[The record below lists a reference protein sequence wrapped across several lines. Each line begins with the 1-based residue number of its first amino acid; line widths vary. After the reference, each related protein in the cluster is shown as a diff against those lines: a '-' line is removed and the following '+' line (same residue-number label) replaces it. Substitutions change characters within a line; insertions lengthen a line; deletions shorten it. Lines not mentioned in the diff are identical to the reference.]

1 MMSSSKSA
9 QWQALKAQANAQW
22 EALGERERLALQLV
36 GWVLGA
42 LLIWLLAVKPGLRT
56 LRQAPE
62 QMATLEAQLQDMQAL
77 ALEVREL
84 RATPAVPAALAVQ
97 ALQAA
102 SEHLGPGAK
111 LSLNGDRA
119 ILNLNGVSAPALQ
132 AWLGEV
138 RSAARAK
145 PLEAKLQRGPN
156 GYSGSIVLSLNG
168 ATP

>member
-1 MMSSSKSA
+1 MSQAKIA
-9 QWQALKAQANAQW
+9 NWQALKTQAQTQW
-22 EALGERERLALQLV
+22 AGLGERERLSLQLV
-36 GWVLGA
+36 AWVLGA
-42 LLIWLLAVKPGLRT
+42 LLIWLLAVQPGLRV
-56 LRQAPE
+56 LRQAPG
-62 QMATLEAQLQDMQAL
+62 QLQTLEAQLQDMQAL

-119 ILNLNGVSAPALQ
+119 ILNLNGIGAEALQ

-156 GYSGSIVLSLNG
+156 GYSGSIVLSLSG